1 MLVKEAMGFN
11 SPNVS
16 LGYNKAG
23 QVVIR
28 KAKYAVPEDYTPYT
42 PSPRPAGSDHYV
54 PSAALTRLRSTIV
67 PGYTAEQFVEDLMT
81 NFAEHAALIPR
92 HAINVE
98 VVESGLTLKTR
109 TDTTPL
115 DPRSPSFVY
124 KSPGQLNHWYAILA

>member
-1 MLVKEAMGFN
+1 MTTNDLVLTTTLVTEAMGFN

-16 LGYNKAG
+16 VGYNKAG

-28 KAKYAVPEDYTPYT
+28 KAKYTVPEGY
-42 PSPRPAGSDHYV
+42 HYV
-54 PSAALTRLRSTIV
+54 PSAASSRLRSTIV

>member
-11 SPNVS
+11 SPIVS

-28 KAKYAVPEDYTPYT
+28 KAKYAVPEGYT
-42 PSPRPAGSDHYV
+42 PSPLPAGHRLLHT